1 MGRIKTT
8 PIKTLGDQLIRE
20 HTDKFSVDFEKNKVV
35 LGDLKEIKSKKVRN
49 ILAGYITK
57 EMQKLK
63 KSDVSV

>member
-8 PIKTLGDQLIRE
+8 PIKTLGNQLIRE
-20 HTDKFSVDFEKNKVV
+20 HTDKFSVDFEKNKVA

-63 KSDVSV
+63 KSEVNV